1 MGLSTWPVD
10 TGFQRSQSAMEDF
23 DMFMDTAHYTGT
35 GTYVFL
41 PSQTVCDN
49 GWVPFV
55 GGSEIRLN

>member
-1 MGLSTWPVD
+1 
-10 TGFQRSQSAMEDF
+10 MEDF
-23 DMFMDTAHYTGT
+23 DMYMDTAHYTGT